1 MKSAS
6 SDTLMNNSRHRD
18 RNIGIFIAV
27 PDSRRY
33 FDLFQKRSPIR
44 NKELKF
50 TDRPLDTPLKR
61 FLDIS
66 SQNDPY
72 LWALHYFDVGLGQK
86 AREPQLCGP
95 WNGPPY
101 GSHSSD

>member
-6 SDTLMNNSRHRD
+6 SDTLMNDSRHRD

-50 TDRPLDTPLKR
+50 TDCTLDPPLKG
-61 FLDIS
+61 FLDVS

-72 LWALHYFDVGLGQK
+72 FWALHYFDVGLGQK
-86 AREPQLCGP
+86 AREPQLCSS
-95 WNGPPY
+95 WNGSPNS
-101 GSHSSD
+101 SHSSD